1 MLSTLS
7 IVDSEAKVHLC
18 AEGVIYWVTGRGR
31 KPCHCVEKS
40 KEEEEGKTRTGTIFP
55 KIQRFT
61 FRNHYLISPQVRQEF
76 VDESRNSIDD

>member
-31 KPCHCVEKS
+31 TPCHCVEKS
-40 KEEEEGKTRTGTIFP
+40 KKKKKEGKTRTTIFP

-61 FRNHYLISPQVRQEF
+61 FRNDYLISPQVRQEF